1 MSACVAVVTA
11 SSEDKMRENITDFI
25 GMIILIS
32 LVIVFGTNAVT
43 DNWNM
48 WALMARFGGAA

>member
-1 MSACVAVVTA
+1 MSACVGVVTA

-32 LVIVFGTNAVT
+32 LVIVFGTNVVT

-48 WALMARFGGAA
+48 WALMARFGG

>member
-1 MSACVAVVTA
+1 MSHHLSTK
-11 SSEDKMRENITDFI
+11 EDVRSMRENITDFI